1 MGNYGRKLTGIAG
14 SMRFHSRGSRI
25 TSEMYDDIFASVNAG
40 VSIHIL
46 QQKYDISRS
55 TIMNAL
61 TGRTER
67 PVNPCGS
74 CGSPEKPVAVSDPQ

>member
-14 SMRFHSRGSRI
+14 SMRFRSRGSRI
-25 TSEMYDDIFASVNAG
+25 TTEMYDDIFASVNAG
-40 VSIHIL
+40 ISIYIL
-46 QQKYDISRS
+46 QQKYDVSRS

-67 PVNPCGS
+67 PGS
-74 CGSPEKPVAVSDPQ
+74 ADSPEAEEPVAVSDPQ